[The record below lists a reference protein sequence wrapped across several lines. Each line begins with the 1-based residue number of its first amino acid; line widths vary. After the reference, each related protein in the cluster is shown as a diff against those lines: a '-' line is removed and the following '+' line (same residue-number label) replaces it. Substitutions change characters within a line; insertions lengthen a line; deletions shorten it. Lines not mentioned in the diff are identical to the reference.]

1 ETRVKRN
8 LMVFLRPSIV
18 RDAAGLERISHGRY
32 RSIQLLRGAAGEPA
46 RPLFED
52 AGAIDLRPA
61 AQVAPAP
68 IGSPRSYPA
77 PAPVLM

>member
-1 ETRVKRN
+1 MKRN

-18 RDAAGLERISHGRY
+18 RDAAGLERISRGRY

-52 AGAIDLRPA
+52 AGATTCVP
-61 AQVAPAP
+61 P
-68 IGSPRSYPA
+68 PRSHWHLLARRAAIRLQPRC
-77 PAPVLM
+77 